1 MKLIVALC
9 LVAVAVAA
17 PPSRANYSPDN
28 VQIVKYD
35 NDNLGLGDYR
45 FAFELTD
52 GTGAEQQA
60 ELRNPGKED
69 ESIAVKGSFT
79 WVGPDG
85 VFYRV
90 NYVADDNGYQ
100 PEIEQ
105 GPGGAVPPAVVASL
119 LG

>member
-17 PPSRANYSPDN
+17 PPQRTNYSPDN
-28 VQIVKYD
+28 VQILKYE
-35 NDNLGLGDYR
+35 NDNLGLGNYEYR
-45 FAFELTD
+45 YELSD
-52 GTGAEQQA
+52 GTGAEQKA
-60 ELRNPGKED
+60 ELRNEGRED

-85 VFYRV
+85 VFYRI

>member
-17 PPSRANYSPDN
+17 PPPRSNSGN
-28 VQIVKYD
+28 VEIVKYE
-35 NDNLGLGDYR
+35 NDNIGLGNYKYG
-45 FAFELTD
+45 FELTD

-60 ELRNPGKED
+60 ELRNEGKED
-69 ESIAVKGSFT
+69 ESIAVKGSFA

-85 VFYRV
+85 VLYRV
-90 NYVADDNGYQ
+90 IYVADDNGYQ
-100 PEIEQ
+100 PTIEQ
-105 GPGGAVPPAVVASL
+105 GPGGAVPPGVVASL

>member
-1 MKLIVALC
+1 MDTRNNSYEYVADL
-9 LVAVAVAA
+9 LGIKDLE
-17 PPSRANYSPDN
+17 SPKDWGE
-28 VQIVKYD
+28 IRY
-35 NDNLGLGDYR
+35 
-45 FAFELTD
+45 ELTD

-60 ELRNPGKED
+60 ELRNEGKED
-69 ESIAVKGSFT
+69 EYIAVKGSFT

-85 VFYRV
+85 VLYRI

-100 PEIEQ
+100 PTIEQ

>member
-17 PPSRANYSPDN
+17 PPRSNSGN
-28 VQIVKYD
+28 VEIVRFD
-35 NDNLGLGDYR
+35 NDNIGLGNYKYG
-45 FAFELTD
+45 FELTD

-60 ELRNPGKED
+60 ELRNEGKED
-69 ESIAVKGSFT
+69 ESIAVRGSFT

-85 VFYRV
+85 VSYRV
-90 NYVADDNGYQ
+90 TYTADDNGYQ
-100 PEIEQ
+100 PTIEQ
-105 GPGGAVPPAVVASL
+105 GSGGAVPPAVVASF